1 MLSILAR
8 ASGNFLLRH
17 PGQLLL
23 AILGI
28 ALGVAVVVAIDLAM
42 ESAFRAFDQASRTIT
57 GKASHKIIG
66 STGALPETLY
76 AQLRVNQG
84 MEGLS
89 PVVEATVATPLEQD
103 LHLRL
108 TGIDAFALDASRLS
122 WGPQQSRDRIGKTF
136 SRLFSEANTVLISR
150 ELGNRLHLGIG
161 DHLPVITSN
170 GVQQLLIVDFL
181 NADNALSRQALEK
194 VLLTDIATAQEL
206 LAMTGILSAIAVH
219 IDAADRQASLHAIQ
233 SRLPTGYRLI
243 SSESEQQSMRQMTR
257 AFSINLQALGLLSLL
272 VGMFLIYNT
281 MTFLVVQRRPLLGGL
296 RAIGVTRREI
306 FRLILSE
313 ACVLALLGTSIGL
326 LLGIAIG
333 QGLLQLIAGTIDAIY
348 FDLPGAALLIG
359 PWQIVKGIL
368 LGFTATI
375 AAAVIPAWEATR
387 TPPHAVLSRI
397 HLESRAQRISVRA
410 GTFGALLLATGLLS
424 TLLDVDSITLGLAS
438 IFLLLLGFALLTPT
452 IILLLMRTLELPLGR
467 LFGIPGKLPPRMV
480 AAEISRT
487 GIAVAALMMAVAAT
501 IGMDL
506 MINSFRQTVSQW
518 IATSLRADFY
528 VALAKQPQTA
538 ARARSDSQ
546 LKQNLAALPG
556 VQMLSS
562 VLHTHAMIEDAEV
575 PLAVFE
581 LNDQSRTGFILQS
594 ALHDQPWK
602 QFEGQPT
609 VLVTE
614 AYAWFTGSKTG
625 DRLTLKT
632 PAGKK
637 TFTVIGIYSD
647 FSGDRG
653 HIAMSRNVYRRY
665 WPPAGYSGIGVYA
678 RPGANPAK
686 LENSLRQLL
695 GPRYR
700 LRSNRAIYQASM
712 AIFEQTFL
720 ITESLRWLAAGI
732 AFVGIFS
739 ALMALQF
746 ERTRQ
751 LGVLRAIGMT
761 PGQLSGIIITET
773 GLMGLVA
780 GVFAIPVGL
789 VVALLLIFVIYQ
801 RSFGW
806 TMSFYLSPEVFYQG
820 LALAV
825 LAALLAGIIPAWK
838 MARTNPAEALR
849 SE

>member
-1 MLSILAR
+1 MLSILGR
-8 ASGNFLLRH
+8 ASGNYLLRH

-42 ESAFRAFDQASRTIT
+42 ESAFRSFDQASRTIT
-57 GKASHKIIG
+57 GRASHKITG
-66 STGALPETLY
+66 SSGSLPETLY
-76 AQLRVNQG
+76 TQLRVELG
-84 MEGLS
+84 LEGLS
-89 PVVEATVATPLEQD
+89 PVVEATVTTPLEQD

-108 TGIDAFALDASRLS
+108 TGIDVFALDASRLS
-122 WGPQQSRDRIGKTF
+122 WGPQQGRDRIGRSF
-136 SRLFSEANTVLISR
+136 SRLLSETNTVLISR
-150 ELGNRLHLGIG
+150 ELGKRLHLGIG

-170 GVQQLLIVDFL
+170 GAQQLLIIDFL
-181 NADNALSRQALEK
+181 GANNALSRQALEK

-206 LAMTGILSAIAVH
+206 LAMTGQLTAIAVH
-219 IDAADRQASLHAIQ
+219 IDAADRQASLQAIQ
-233 SRLPTGYRLI
+233 SRLPAAYRLI
-243 SSESEQQSMRQMTR
+243 SSENEQQSMRQMTR

-281 MTFLVVQRRPLLGGL
+281 MTFLVVQRRQLLGGL
-296 RAIGVTRREI
+296 RAIGVTRRQI
-306 FRLILSE
+306 FRLILTE

-326 LLGIAIG
+326 LLGIVIA
-333 QGLLQLIAGTIDAIY
+333 QGLLQLITGTIDAIY
-348 FDLPGAALLIG
+348 FEISGADLLIE
-359 PWQIVKGIL
+359 PWRIAKGAV
-368 LGFTATI
+368 LGITATI
-375 AAAVIPAWEATR
+375 VAAGIPAWEATR

-397 HLESRAQRISVRA
+397 HLESKARRISIRA
-410 GTFGALLLATGLLS
+410 ASLGAALLATGLLL
-424 TLLDVDSITLGLAS
+424 TLFTSASIALGLAS
-438 IFLLLLGFALLTPT
+438 IFLLLLGFALLTPAF
-452 IILLLMRTLELPLGR
+452 ILLLMHAVEWPLGR

-506 MINSFRQTVSQW
+506 MIDSFRQTVSQW

-528 VALAKQPQTA
+528 VSLAKQPNSAGQ
-538 ARARSDSQ
+538 ARSDKQ
-546 LKQNLAALPG
+546 LKQNLATLPG
-556 VQMLSS
+556 VRMLSS
-562 VLHTHAMIEDAEV
+562 VLHTHTLVNGATV

-581 LNDQSRTGFILQS
+581 LNEQSRTGFIILAS
-594 ALHDQPWK
+594 LHDQLWR
-602 QFEGQPT
+602 QFEQQDT
-609 VLVTE
+609 LLVTE
-614 AYAWFTGSKTG
+614 AYAWFTGSRPG
-625 DRLTLKT
+625 ERLLLTT
-632 PAGKK
+632 PAGKIP
-637 TFTVIGIYSD
+637 FTIIGVYSD
-647 FSGDRG
+647 YSGDRG
-653 HIAMSRNVYRRY
+653 HIAMSRNLYRRY
-665 WPPAGYSGIGVYA
+665 WPPAGYTGIGIYA
-678 RPGANPAK
+678 HPDANLTK
-686 LENSLRQLL
+686 LEYRLREQL
-695 GPRYR
+695 GPQYR

-712 AIFEQTFL
+712 KIFEQTFL

-761 PGQLSGIIITET
+761 PGQLAGMIITET

-806 TMSFYLSPEVFYQG
+806 TMSFHLSPEVFYQG

-838 MARTNPAEALR
+838 MARTKPAEALR